1 MLKIKENKI
10 KCMKKL
16 AIFDFDGTLFNSV
29 DDVVKC
35 LNEALTIYG
44 FPTLTREEYIGKL
57 GGDIDE
63 IVSLVLKDNDTP
75 EYHETFK
82 NTYLKI
88 YYGSEKENTLPFPG
102 SHEILKTLQS
112 KEIPL
117 AINSN
122 RFTDSLEFFVNK
134 FFGDIDFL
142 LIEGHNYDT
151 PTKPSPAGINKIIEK
166 AGVSR
171 DDAIYI
177 GDSSTDILT
186 AQNAGI
192 DCIIVKWGYGNEK
205 DLENDY
211 ILDAIEDASEILNYF

>member
-1 MLKIKENKI
+1 
-10 KCMKKL
+10 MKRL
-16 AIFDFDGTLFNSV
+16 FIFDFDGTLFNSV

-35 LNEALTIYG
+35 LNEALTIFN
-44 FPTLTREEYIGKL
+44 FPTLTRDEYIGRL

-63 IVSLVLKDNDTP
+63 IVSLVLRDNDLP
-75 EYHETFK
+75 EYHENFK

-102 SHEILKTLQS
+102 SYEVLKELQS
-112 KEIPL
+112 NDVLL

-134 FFGDIDFL
+134 FFGDIDFV

-166 AGVSR
+166 AGVSK
-171 DDAIYI
+171 DEAIYI

-186 AQNAGI
+186 AKNAGI
-192 DCIIVKWGYGNEK
+192 DCLIVKWGY
-205 DLENDY
+205 
-211 ILDAIEDASEILNYF
+211 

>member
-1 MLKIKENKI
+1 
-10 KCMKKL
+10 MKKL

-35 LNEALTIYG
+35 FNEALTMYG
-44 FPTLTREEYIGKL
+44 FPTLTRKEYIGRL
-57 GGDIDE
+57 GGDIDQ
-63 IVSLVLKDNDTP
+63 IVSLVLKENDTP
-75 EYHETFK
+75 EYHDSVK

-88 YYGSEKENTLPFPG
+88 YYGSKKENTLPFPG
-102 SHEILKTLQS
+102 SHELLKELQS
-112 KEIPL
+112 KDVIL

-151 PTKPSPAGINKIIEK
+151 PTKPSPEGINKIIEK

-171 DDAIYI
+171 GDAIYI
-177 GDSSTDILT
+177 GDSITDIMT
-186 AQNAGI
+186 AENAGI

-205 DLENDY
+205 DFENDY
-211 ILDAIEDASEILNYF
+211 VLEAVEDICEILNYF

>member
-1 MLKIKENKI
+1 
-10 KCMKKL
+10 MKKL

-35 LNEALTIYG
+35 FNEALTIYD
-44 FPTLTREEYIGKL
+44 FPTLTREEFIGNL
-57 GGDIDE
+57 GGAIDE
-63 IVSLVLKDNDTP
+63 IVSLALKDNDTC
-75 EYHETFK
+75 EYHDSVK

-88 YYGSEKENTLPFPG
+88 YYGSKKENTLPFPG
-102 SHEILKTLQS
+102 SHELLKELQS
-112 KEIPL
+112 KDVLL

-134 FFGDIDFL
+134 FFGDIDFV

-151 PTKPSPAGINKIIEK
+151 PTKPSPEGIFKIVKK
-166 AGVSR
+166 AGVSI

-186 AQNAGI
+186 AKNAGI
-192 DCIIVKWGYGNEK
+192 DCLIVEWGYGNEK
-205 DLENDY
+205 DFEDEY
-211 ILDAIEDASEILNYF
+211 ILGVIGDVFEILEYFE

>member
-1 MLKIKENKI
+1 
-10 KCMKKL
+10 MKKL

-35 LNEALTIYG
+35 FNEALTIYN
-44 FPTLTREEYIGKL
+44 FPTLTREEFIGNL
-57 GGDIDE
+57 GGAIDE
-63 IVSLVLKDNDTP
+63 IVSLALKDNDTP
-75 EYHETFK
+75 EYHDSVK
-82 NTYLKI
+82 NTYLNI
-88 YYGSEKENTLPFPG
+88 YYGSKKENTLPFPG
-102 SHEILKTLQS
+102 SHELLKKLQS
-112 KEIPL
+112 KGILL

-134 FFGDIDFL
+134 FFGDIDFV

-186 AQNAGI
+186 AENAGI

-205 DLENDY
+205 DFENEHVLKV
-211 ILDAIEDASEILNYF
+211 IGDASEILNYF

>member
-1 MLKIKENKI
+1 
-10 KCMKKL
+10 MKRL

-35 LNEALTIYG
+35 FNEALTIFG
-44 FPTLTREEYIGKL
+44 FPTLTREEFIGNL
-57 GGDIDE
+57 GGAIDE
-63 IVSLVLKDNDTP
+63 IVSLALKDNDTP
-75 EYHETFK
+75 QYHDSVK

-88 YYGSEKENTLPFPG
+88 YYGSKKENTLPFPG
-102 SHEILKTLQS
+102 TLELLKELQS
-112 KEIPL
+112 RNILL

-122 RFTDSLEFFVNK
+122 RFTDSLEFFVDK
-134 FFGDIDFL
+134 FFGCIDFV

-186 AQNAGI
+186 AKNAGI
-192 DCIIVKWGYGNEK
+192 DCVIVSWGPRKFASDVKPIKFVKSYKE
-205 DLENDY
+205 LE
-211 ILDAIEDASEILNYF
+211 EFILNGK